1 MTAQRPWAIN
11 VENVSKR
18 YQLGGFDFNLR
29 QAIAEKTNRL
39 LRAARRQETPPATQ
53 EFWALRNVSFEILPG
68 QVVGVI
74 GHNGAGK
81 STLLK
86 ILARITEPT
95 QGNVQY
101 VGRVG
106 SLLEVGT
113 GFHPELSGRDNIF
126 LNGAVLGMTH
136 REVLKH
142 FDAIVDFAGV
152 EPFIDTPVKRYSSG
166 MYMRLAFAVAAHLE
180 SEILLVDEVLAVGD
194 AEFQK
199 RCLRQIGDM
208 AYGGRTVVFVS
219 HNLTAVQSLCHRTML
234 LEKGRVV
241 ADGSTREVLH
251 SYLHLGQG
259 GPATQRRWPQS
270 EAPQTEGL
278 RLLGACVEAIED
290 GPSTPLDITKPF
302 RISVEYERL
311 RSSGS
316 GLVSVKLANG
326 DGVLVFDVSNS
337 TEFAEEGGFYR
348 ESCVVPADLLN
359 AGEYR
364 LSIGLHDNG
373 QSLDVPE
380 VIGFEVLDSDRDR
393 RGWHGAWEGVLR
405 PRLHWTLDRIERA
418 NA

>member
-1 MTAQRPWAIN
+1 MTAKRTWAIN
-11 VENVSKR
+11 VEDVSKR
-18 YQLGGFDFNLR
+18 YRLGSFDSNLR
-29 QAIAEKTNRL
+29 EAIADKAKGLVRG
-39 LRAARRQETPPATQ
+39 LRGRETPAAE
-53 EFWALRNVSFEILPG
+53 EFWALRDLSFQIAPG

-95 QGNVQY
+95 KGAVQY

-113 GFHPELSGRDNIF
+113 GFHPELSGRDNVF

-136 REVLKH
+136 REVLRH

-152 EPFIDTPVKRYSSG
+152 EPFLDTPVKRYSSG

-199 RCLRQIGDM
+199 RCLRRIGDM
-208 AYGGRTVVFVS
+208 AHDGRTVVFVS
-219 HNLTAVQSLCHRTML
+219 HNLTAVQSLCHRTVL

-241 ADGSTREVLH
+241 ADGATREVLQ
-251 SYLHLGQG
+251 SYLRLGQG
-259 GPATQRRWPQS
+259 GPATRRRWARS
-270 EAPQTEGL
+270 EAPQTKGL
-278 RLLGACVEAIED
+278 RLLGACIETID
-290 GPSTPLDITKPF
+290 GGPLSPLDITKPF
-302 RISVEYERL
+302 RITVEYERL
-311 RSSGS
+311 CSCGP

-326 DGVLVFDVSNS
+326 DGVLVFDVSNP
-337 TEFAEEGGFYR
+337 TEVAEEAGVYR
-348 ESCVVPADLLN
+348 ESCLVPADLLN
-359 AGEYR
+359 AGDYR
-364 LSIGLHDNG
+364 LTIGLHDNG
-373 QSLDVPE
+373 RSLDVPE
-380 VIGFEVLDSDRDR
+380 VICFQVLDSDRDR
-393 RGWHGAWEGVLR
+393 RGWYGAWEGVLR
-405 PRLHWTLDRIERA
+405 PRLHWTLDRLECA